1 MKKLSLLAVLIAFF
15 ATVNAQHFIPL
26 KLLIYPDS
34 LTMAFY
40 GGLSIDKGNGT
51 NVTGTSNTT
60 QTGFVVNALFRKHG
74 NYTYHQFMVDFN
86 PIITN
91 WDPFTWNKLV
101 NQPIDSFMVYKVPY
115 SEDAA
120 LHIGWRYNNLSKI
133 YGTQRR
139 GKEFKYFNL
148 FADVYYRPYK
158 LKDDSLDFRF
168 AAFNANLGTQY
179 NYVQKQV
186 PVIGNFLIGVSL
198 QLNFMM
204 INEPDGNVGNF
215 QTITKYNDNLF
226 WGPGGKL
233 IVQTNNLN
241 IYMELR
247 EYYGMHTSE
256 KFTQDPTFLVGIL
269 GNIQWTSKRAK
280 DTDNGDDDVWM
291 H

>member
-1 MKKLSLLAVLIAFF
+1 M
-15 ATVNAQHFIPL
+15 
-26 KLLIYPDS
+26 
-34 LTMAFY
+34 TMAFY
-40 GGLSIDKGNGT
+40 GSLSIDKGNGAS
-51 NVTGTSNTT
+51 VIGTSNTT
-60 QTGFVVNALFRKHG
+60 QTGFIVNSLFRKRG
-74 NYTYHQFMVDFN
+74 YYSYHQFMVDFN

-91 WDPFTWNKLV
+91 WDPFTWNKLL
-101 NQPIDSFMVYKVPY
+101 NQPVDSFMVYKVPY

-120 LHIGWRYNNLSKI
+120 LHIGWRYNRLSKI

-158 LKDDSLDFRF
+158 LKADSLNFRF

-186 PVIGNFLIGVSL
+186 PTIGNFLIGVSL
-198 QLNFMM
+198 QLNFMF
-204 INEPDGNVGNF
+204 INEPDGNIGDF
-215 QTITKYNDNLF
+215 EAITKYNDKLF

-247 EYYGMHTSE
+247 EYYGMHTTE

-269 GNIQWTSKRAK
+269 GNIQWTSKKAK
-280 DTDNGDDDVWM
+280 DTNGAGEDVWM
-291 H
+291 Q